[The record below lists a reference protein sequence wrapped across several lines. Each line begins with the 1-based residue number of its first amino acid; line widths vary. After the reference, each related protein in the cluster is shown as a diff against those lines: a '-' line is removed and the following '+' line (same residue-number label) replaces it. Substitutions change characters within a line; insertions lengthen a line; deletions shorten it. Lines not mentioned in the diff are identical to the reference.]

1 MRSTVDS
8 ELTLRDYVQLLR
20 RRIWVVVMVF
30 VLALIAAAVWSALQT
45 PMYRATARVLINQA
59 SAAEIFD
66 SQSTQNTS
74 FADRVAANEV
84 ALIES
89 QLVED
94 VAQARLG
101 FEAEV
106 NASAQSRAD
115 VISISATDPDPF
127 VAQQIAQTYAVAYLD
142 VRRDQ
147 YVNERVEV
155 AQQLLDRIGALDDE
169 IAAAGEEDG
178 ARLQVL
184 RDGLADQYDR
194 LNISADLSNTSSAR
208 IIDEADF
215 PEQAFSP
222 QVARNLALGGVL
234 GLLLGVGAALLL
246 ESLDRSVRSRD
257 VIESLTPGVSSL
269 AVVPALRAGND
280 MVTLT
285 NPGGPE
291 SEVFGTLRAAL
302 EFAAIDDDLTV
313 LQVTSAG
320 ASAGKTT
327 IAANLAVAMA
337 QAGQTVAVIDGDLRR
352 PRLHE
357 LFGLEQVPGLT
368 SAILGRETLNTA
380 ARELR
385 LDNGRLRVYPSG
397 PVPPGPAELLG
408 SKRAGD
414 VFDAL
419 RRSFDVVI
427 IDSPPVLPVADALV
441 LSRIADATLIVAN
454 AKRTRR
460 DDLQRSFDSL
470 QQAGARVIGTVLNQ
484 ASGSSLY
491 GYGYGYAYGYGN
503 DGGRLLGGL
512 LRRDDPKYAPQ
523 RAGTQTLDRSEL
535 PKFEAARPA
544 RRVDE
549 EAGAGASARAIPSV
563 PAAPSSGRPKPRPPA
578 APDSGLS
585 SSAPAA
591 RASLVPEPAPS
602 TPPTLDE
609 AADGTAGTGAPWDDD
624 IVIG

>member
-1 MRSTVDS
+1 MDS
-8 ELTLRDYVQLLR
+8 ELTLRDYVLLLR
-20 RRIWVVVMVF
+20 RRAWIVMAIF
-30 VLALIAAAVWSALQT
+30 ALTLIAAAVYSALQT
-45 PMYRATARVLINQA
+45 PLYRSTARVLINQA

-66 SQSTQNTS
+66 SQSTQNTG
-74 FADRVAANEV
+74 FADRIAANEV

-89 QLVED
+89 QLVDD
-94 VAQARLG
+94 VAQGRLG
-101 FEAEV
+101 FLAAV
-106 NASAQSRAD
+106 NATAQARAD
-115 VISISATDPDPF
+115 VITISAVDPDPV
-127 VAQQIAQTYAVAYLD
+127 VAQRIAQTFAESYLS

-155 AQQLLDRIGALDDE
+155 AQQLLDRISSLDAE
-169 IAAAGEEDG
+169 IAGAASDD
-178 ARLQVL
+178 ASRLQVL

-208 IIDEADF
+208 IIDEANL
-215 PEQAFSP
+215 PGAAFSP
-222 QVARNLALGGVL
+222 QISRNIALGAVL
-234 GLLLGVGAALLL
+234 GLLLGIGAALLL
-246 ESLDRSVRSRD
+246 ESLDRSVRSRE

-269 AVVPALRAGND
+269 AVVPALRSGND

-302 EFAAIDDDLTV
+302 EFAAVDEHLRV

-352 PRLHE
+352 PRMHE

-408 SKRAGD
+408 SKRAGE

-419 RRSFDVVI
+419 RRNFDVII
-427 IDSPPVLPVADALV
+427 IDSPPVMPVADALV
-441 LSRIADATLIVAN
+441 ISRFADATLLVAN

-460 DDLQRSFDSL
+460 DDLARSFDAL
-470 QQAGARVIGTVLNQ
+470 QQAGANVVGTVLNQ
-484 ASGSSLY
+484 ATGSALY
-491 GYGYGYAYGYGN
+491 GYGYGYSYGYGN
-503 DGGRLLGGL
+503 ESGTAFGNLF
-512 LRRDDPKYAPQ
+512 RRDDPNYAPK
-523 RAGTQTLDRSEL
+523 RVGTQTLERSEL
-535 PKFEAARPA
+535 PKFEAARPN
-544 RRVDE
+544 RRLE
-549 EAGAGASARAIPSV
+549 EAGDASAPEAVPNGAEAQRQAKERLVESV
-563 PAAPSSGRPKPRPPA
+563 
-578 APDSGLS
+578 
-585 SSAPAA
+585 SALDD
-591 RASLVPEPAPS
+591 ASAS
-602 TPPTLDE
+602 ATW
-609 AADGTAGTGAPWDDD
+609 GDD
-624 IVIG
+624 ITVS